1 MASISCAFAA
11 VSSLSLWLFDMAG
24 VTLKVPRLD
33 QCIED
38 IRKATA
44 DIRKGSRVTVGI
56 HADHNPP
63 YPTEKGKRPLTTAEV
78 AVFNHFGTK
87 RIPARPFLDV
97 GIQSQQDKIIKAGK
111 EVFSKTRSL
120 GLAADAMGAV
130 AVSAVQQYISR
141 NNIPPPL
148 SPETIKRKGSSHALI
163 DTGQLRQSITWRRVN
178 GK

>member
-1 MASISCAFAA
+1 M
-11 VSSLSLWLFDMAG
+11 
-24 VTLKVPRLD
+24 
-33 QCIED
+33 
-38 IRKATA
+38 
-44 DIRKGSRVTVGI
+44 TVGI
-56 HADHNPP
+56 NADHNPL
-63 YPTEKGKRPLTTAEV
+63 YPAEAGKRSLTTADV

-97 GIQSQQDKIIKAGK
+97 GIQSQQDKILKAGK
-111 EVFSKTRSL
+111 EIFAKSRNL
-120 GLAADAMGAV
+120 GLAVDAMGAV